1 MLQMNPGSVRRWRK
15 LDIVTVFS
23 YTEIDKALLTALHPL
38 PVIPGLFVTHEQ
50 FFVSCKGGFHVHTSF
65 G

>member
-23 YTEIDKALLTALHPL
+23 YTEIDKALLTAPHPL

-50 FFVSCKGGFHVHTSF
+50 LFGSRKGGLRVYPTV